1 MGYYGKNL
9 NFLNRYKNKGTC
21 VPNLRKETELLL
33 HSEILVNMFGIDG
46 KLYWRIEDLYKAVE

>member
-1 MGYYGKNL
+1 
-9 NFLNRYKNKGTC
+9 